1 MSFLFILT
9 VLTLFGFIHS
19 WLAGRSVKNWFRAR
33 LGVRRYE
40 ASYRLAYNVL
50 SVVLLAPVGVALV
63 AAPGAT
69 IWQVDNGLAVL
80 ALNALRLAGVVGLAA
95 SLLQIDWMR
104 FAGLAQVVAYV
115 EGRPLPLPDEP
126 LQTGGVYAVVRHPLY
141 FFSLL
146 VLWPA
151 STMTEAL
158 LAFNIGSTVYF
169 LAGSLLE
176 ERRLGQT
183 FGAAYTA
190 YRQQTPWMLPRLR
203 SHMQFSGRTVEKD
216 TEIR

>member
-9 VLTLFGFIHS
+9 VLALFGLIHS
-19 WLAGRSVKNWFRAR
+19 WLAGRSVKDRVRQR

-40 ASYRLAYNVL
+40 ATYRLAYNVL
-50 SVVLLAPVGVALV
+50 SFVLLAPVGVALV
-63 AAPGAT
+63 AAPGAVV
-69 IWQVDNGLAVL
+69 WQVDNGLVVL
-80 ALNALRLAGVVGLAA
+80 ALNVLRLAGVIGLAA

-104 FAGLAQVVAYV
+104 FAGLAQLLAYV

-126 LQTGGVYAVVRHPLY
+126 LQTGGLYSVVRHPLY

-151 STMTEAL
+151 PTMTEAL

-169 LAGSLLE
+169 LVGSLVE
-176 ERRLGQT
+176 EQRLVQT
-183 FGAAYTA
+183 FGSAYTA
-190 YRQQTPWMLPRLR
+190 YRQQTPWMMPRLR
-203 SHMQFSGRTVEKD
+203 SHIEFSGTTVEKD